1 MLVTV
6 DGRGNLDKQCDVN
19 VREWDKDLMVLGLFS
34 GRGQRGHRLSN
45 STGTDRATVKCKDLC
60 ASTTL
65 FLLHHIMTLFTYCIM
80 QLVGSF
86 LYSI

>member
-1 MLVTV
+1 MLVTA

-45 STGTDRATVKCKDLC
+45 STGTDRATRL
-60 ASTTL
+60 
-65 FLLHHIMTLFTYCIM
+65 
-80 QLVGSF
+80 
-86 LYSI
+86 